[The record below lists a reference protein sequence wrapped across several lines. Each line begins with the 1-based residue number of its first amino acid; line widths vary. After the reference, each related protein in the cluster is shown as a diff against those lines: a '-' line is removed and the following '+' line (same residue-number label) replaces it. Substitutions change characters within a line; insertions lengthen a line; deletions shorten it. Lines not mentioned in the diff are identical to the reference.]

1 MCSEYPDTAI
11 KIKDINETWALNLFI
26 VKFGIELYNNGFMN
40 LQQLEYISAFF
51 LFLYISAF
59 FLFLAMKSPR
69 SMRSLGGRT
78 RERL

>member
-51 LFLYISAF
+51 LFL
-59 FLFLAMKSPR
+59 AMKSPR

>member
-51 LFLYISAF
+51 LFLV
-59 FLFLAMKSPR
+59 MKSPR